1 MDRTLLIIGSAFL
14 IVSGTLYTLERM
26 SASIFWAAQ
35 RVGGGEWPT
44 VPDMPSLFDNLFVA
58 LFLVSGIVFCILS
71 IKVWVQEHFE
81 RKI

>member
-1 MDRTLLIIGSAFL
+1 
-14 IVSGTLYTLERM
+14 M
-26 SASIFWAAQ
+26 SAYIFWAAQ

-71 IKVWVQEHFE
+71 IKVWVKNTSKEKYSIKKEGKDEWVSF
-81 RKI
+81 